1 MQRAAD
7 EETQMS
13 SVIVE
18 LQREALDRNVHVSD
32 LLRKALVVAR
42 NLALTEFQRWIEL
55 ELN

>member
-1 MQRAAD
+1 MQRADD

>member
-1 MQRAAD
+1 
-7 EETQMS
+7 MS

-18 LQREALDRNVHVSD
+18 LQCEALDRNVHVSD

>member
-1 MQRAAD
+1 
-7 EETQMS
+7 MS

-42 NLALTEFQRWIEL
+42 NLALTEFQSWIEL